1 MSSLRWGYVRPT
13 SPRGARRV
21 GYVTPH
27 NLKVEPLFKEVG
39 VLEAHNLKV
48 TGVLKVLKALSPPS
62 PSTP

>member
-1 MSSLRWGYVRPT
+1 M
-13 SPRGARRV
+13 